1 MRLWHLID
9 KNPCDVYQRHVA
21 IKPPNSTPPGEAQH
35 LGIVDV
41 WTGRHATA
49 LRIALRMTREGFAR
63 HLGFAPTN
71 TPSTSNAAALKEARL
86 AKGWSQTQLLK
97 RLRAAAERLGKSSDL
112 PYRDESLHVYI
123 SCFENGR
130 RAVPY
135 RMRPIYLEALGAS
148 DLNLGFVQITETVIA
163 HWEDHPEQIPD
174 PDLQRV
180 LDSALITAPEVVQ
193 VRFTLLLAKAP
204 VVLAETD
211 PALTTSSRHLHLVT
225 SQ

>member
-1 MRLWHLID
+1 M
-9 KNPCDVYQRHVA
+9 
-21 IKPPNSTPPGEAQH
+21 
-35 LGIVDV
+35 DV
-41 WTGRHATA
+41 WTGRRASA

-71 TPSTSNAAALKEARL
+71 TPSTCNAVALKETRL

-97 RLRAAAERLGKSSDL
+97 QLRAAAARLGKSNDL

-130 RAVPY
+130 RAIPY
-135 RMRPIYLEALGAS
+135 RMRPIYLEAFGAS
-148 DLNLGFVQITETVIA
+148 DLNLGFVQITEAVVA
-163 HWEDHPEQIPD
+163 SWEDDPDQIPH

-193 VRFTLLLAKAP
+193 VRFALLLVQSPAT
-204 VVLAETD
+204 LAEPDSAHTI
-211 PALTTSSRHLHLVT
+211 PSRNLHLVT